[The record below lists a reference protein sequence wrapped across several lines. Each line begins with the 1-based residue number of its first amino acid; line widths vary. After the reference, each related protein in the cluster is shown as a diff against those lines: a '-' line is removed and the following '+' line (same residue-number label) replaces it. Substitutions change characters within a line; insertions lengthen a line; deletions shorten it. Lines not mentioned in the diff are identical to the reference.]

1 MVNIHCTKEFGM
13 YSWSGDIQNTN
24 RDHRMKLF
32 ALLLSTTIAFGH
44 AIIQAQALPVE
55 TAKAARRQE
64 RIVIA
69 PNQRGFVTAESKRRF
84 TPWGMNYG
92 NPKGLME
99 DFWNEDW
106 ETFAGD
112 FRELKAL
119 GANVVRVHL
128 QFGKFMDGPDR
139 TNTTS
144 LKQLERMLR
153 LAEDLELYLDITGLA
168 CYRPADVPAWYDALD
183 EQARWAAQSKF
194 WEAVTEVCASSP
206 AVFCYDLMNE
216 PITPGD
222 KRAAGKWY
230 SGTLFGG
237 FDFIQVI
244 TLDPADRKRE
254 DVAVTWIRQMSSAI
268 RRHDKA
274 TLITVGQLPWVRDWK
289 HLSGFIPE
297 KVAPELDFLSVHLYP
312 DTKKPGEALES
323 LGKFAVGKP
332 VVIEETFPLSCSS
345 EELTT
350 FLRASREIACG
361 WIGHYNG
368 ETPEELDALER
379 SGRRTLSQAIYRE
392 WLRLFSML
400 KPELAP
406 E

>member
-1 MVNIHCTKEFGM
+1 
-13 YSWSGDIQNTN
+13 
-24 RDHRMKLF
+24 MKLL
-32 ALLLSTTIAFGH
+32 ALLLIILAGFCCIA
-44 AIIQAQALPVE
+44 QAQIQPVE
-55 TAKAARRQE
+55 AVKAAQRQE
-64 RIVIA
+64 RIIVA
-69 PNQRGFVTAESKRRF
+69 PDKHRFITSDSKRSF

-112 FRELKAL
+112 FREMKTLK
-119 GANVVRVHL
+119 ANVVRVHL
-128 QFGKFMDGPDR
+128 QFGKFMNGPDHP
-139 TNTTS
+139 NTAE
-144 LKQLERMLR
+144 LRQLARMLR
-153 LAEDLELYLDITGLA
+153 LAEELELYLDITGLA

-194 WEAVTEVCASSP
+194 WEAVAEVCAPSP

-216 PITPGD
+216 PISPGD

-244 TLDPADRKRE
+244 TLDPAGRKRE
-254 DVAVTWIRQMSSAI
+254 DVAVTWIRQMSAAI

-312 DTKKPGEALES
+312 DTKKPGEAQES
-323 LGKFAVGKP
+323 LGKFTVGKP

-368 ETPEELDALER
+368 ETPEELDALEK
-379 SGRRTLSQAIYRE
+379 SGKRTPSQAIYRE
-392 WLRLFSML
+392 WLRLFTTL
-400 KPELAP
+400 KPEFAP